1 VLGADEAADPDV
13 GKETRDVAGAT
24 TLLPRPFSKEAFP
37 TS

>member
-13 GKETRDVAGAT
+13 GQDTRDVAGAT
-24 TLLPRPFSKEAFP
+24 TLLLRPLSKKAFP